1 MLTRG
6 GVGASG
12 RHWLKWLCTSMSEV
26 GVTGN
31 SCSGVS
37 GHSEISEL
45 TLSTSSNRWLRLPS
59 CCCYGHA
66 QDTLRLRRS
75 KGNMRSGGSAIHQGE
90 PLKWKLVHA
99 AMQMAEAARLAL
111 PLAYS

>member
-59 CCCYGHA
+59 CCCCGHA
-66 QDTLRLRRS
+66 QDTLRRR
-75 KGNMRSGGSAIHQGE
+75 KGKRYHNVWLQLYPPRQTLE
-90 PLKWKLVHA
+90 WKLVHA
-99 AMQMAEAARLAL
+99 VKKEAEAAQLAL
-111 PLAYS
+111 PL